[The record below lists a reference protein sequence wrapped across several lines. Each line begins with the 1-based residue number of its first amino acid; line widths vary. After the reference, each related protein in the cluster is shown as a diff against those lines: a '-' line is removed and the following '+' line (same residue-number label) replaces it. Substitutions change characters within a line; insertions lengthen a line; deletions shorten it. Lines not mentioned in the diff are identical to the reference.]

1 MLDCVDIDAR
11 SQFAGDGLAFCSFD
25 DFPNGE
31 INPIGMLAME
41 QGSGDPNFIG
51 DANVRGLS
59 DGHTVLLRITIIL
72 GMEELSIQR

>member
-1 MLDCVDIDAR
+1 
-11 SQFAGDGLAFCSFD
+11 
-25 DFPNGE
+25 
-31 INPIGMLAME
+31 MLAME